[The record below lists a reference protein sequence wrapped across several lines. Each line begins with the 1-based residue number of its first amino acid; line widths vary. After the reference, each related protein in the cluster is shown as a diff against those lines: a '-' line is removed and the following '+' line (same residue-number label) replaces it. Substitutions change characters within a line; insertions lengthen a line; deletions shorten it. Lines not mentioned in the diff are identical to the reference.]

1 MKQRQAL
8 LAALGLSLACGAS
21 ERSSASAIAPHR
33 LAQCGGAPAGEAGR
47 GILLRYTD
55 IRDSED
61 DLAGLLFEFRVY
73 PDSLNAEYSEA
84 AGEIGARRVLAG
96 VTTSADNDSISFM
109 LPNGPDSSR
118 FVGQVTCDSL
128 WGTFWAFPTSQGAP
142 ALFFRV
148 PGDSLLAREPE

>member
-1 MKQRQAL
+1 MNQRQAL
-8 LAALGLSLACGAS
+8 LAAFGLSLACGAS
-21 ERSSASAIAPHR
+21 QGSSASAIAPHR
-33 LAQCGGAPAGEAGR
+33 LAQCVGAPESEVGR
-47 GILLRYTD
+47 GTLLRFTD
-55 IRDSED
+55 IRESED
-61 DLAGLLFEFRVY
+61 DLAGLLFEFHVY
-73 PDSLNAEYSEA
+73 PDSLNGEYSEA

-142 ALFFRV
+142 ARFLRV
-148 PGDSLLAREPE
+148 REDSLLPGAPR